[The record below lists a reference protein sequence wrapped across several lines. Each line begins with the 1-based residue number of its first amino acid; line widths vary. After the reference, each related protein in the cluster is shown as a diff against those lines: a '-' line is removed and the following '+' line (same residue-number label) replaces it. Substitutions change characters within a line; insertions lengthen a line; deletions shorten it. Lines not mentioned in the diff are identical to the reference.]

1 MRGIILA
8 GGTGSRLDP
17 ATRVISKQLLPVYD
31 KPMIYYPLTTLMLAG
46 LREIL
51 IISTPRD
58 IPRFKE
64 LLGSGN
70 QWGMQIEY
78 RQQDQPRGIADAFLV
93 AEDFIRD
100 HNSAL
105 ILGDNIYYGQGLAK
119 RLQMAVQRNSGAT
132 IFTYPVSDPERFGI
146 VEINTDGKAISIEE
160 KPAQPRSREAVTGL
174 YLYDQQVLDFVR
186 QLRPSTRGELEIT
199 DLNKR
204 YLVNRELYV
213 EQFGRGMTWL
223 DTGTHDSLL
232 EAAYF
237 VQTLERRQ
245 GLRIACPEEVAWRMG
260 FIDDTELESQAQQH
274 RNTGYRQ
281 YLFSLLKLLK

>member
-119 RLQMAVQRNSGAT
+119 RLQKAVQRNSGAT